1 MQAPRR
7 ANTGEYDMM
16 EQQTQQEQLS
26 ALADGELSDEE
37 WASALDFAATDEGR
51 ETWRVYQ
58 LVGDVLRSPELA
70 RQTHDDG
77 AFLARL
83 RQGLAQEP
91 LHGAVSPVATITAEQ
106 APQMGQEIH
115 PSAAFAPK
123 AAANDSVFRWKML
136 AGVASLATVA
146 TLAWSTWSS
155 GQAPSGQ
162 QWAVVAP
169 VANPVAVASTKVVPL
184 AAPTTVTAANT
195 SVSSAPQVMLRDPR
209 LDELLA
215 AHQRFHGASALQLP
229 ADFLRNANFE
239 SPKR

>member
-1 MQAPRR
+1 MQAPLR
-7 ANTGEYDMM
+7 AKTGEKIMM
-16 EQQTQQEQLS
+16 KQQTQREQLS
-26 ALADGELSDEE
+26 ALADGQLPDEE
-37 WASALDFAATDEGR
+37 WASALGFAATDEGR
-51 ETWRVYQ
+51 ETWQLYQ

-91 LHGAVSPVATITAEQ
+91 LHGVPPVAAATTP
-106 APQMGQEIH
+106 PQPPEI
-115 PSAAFAPK
+115 PQPATFVPK

-146 TLAWSTWSS
+146 ALAWSTWGSS
-155 GQAPSGQ
+155 QAPAAQ
-162 QWAVVAP
+162 QWSMAAPLVAP
-169 VANPVAVASTKVVPL
+169 ATVSAANSPANPASH
-184 AAPTTVTAANT
+184 
-195 SVSSAPQVMLRDPR
+195 PQVMLRDPR

>member
-1 MQAPRR
+1 
-7 ANTGEYDMM
+7 M
-16 EQQTQQEQLS
+16 EQQTQREQLS
-26 ALADGELSDEE
+26 ALADGQLPDEE
-37 WASALDFAATDEGR
+37 WTSALHFSATDEGR
-51 ETWRVYQ
+51 ETWQLYQ

-91 LHGAVSPVATITAEQ
+91 LHGQPPVAAAPVVPLQ
-106 APQMGQEIH
+106 AQTMPAQ
-115 PSAAFAPK
+115 PTTFVPK

-146 TLAWSTWSS
+146 SLAWSTWGSS
-155 GQAPSGQ
+155 GHGPATE
-162 QWAVVAP
+162 QWAASSAPAAASVVAQP
-169 VANPVAVASTKVVPL
+169 KLAAAPVAVAKTDNLGQST
-184 AAPTTVTAANT
+184 
-195 SVSSAPQVMLRDPR
+195 PQVMLRDPR

-215 AHQRFHGASALQLP
+215 AHQQFHGASALQLP
-229 ADFLRNANFE
+229 AGFLRNANFE

>member
-1 MQAPRR
+1 
-7 ANTGEYDMM
+7 MM
-16 EQQTQQEQLS
+16 KQQTQREQLS
-26 ALADGELSDEE
+26 ALADGQLPDEE
-37 WASALDFAATDEGR
+37 WASALDFATTDEGR
-51 ETWRVYQ
+51 ETWQVYQ

-91 LHGAVSPVATITAEQ
+91 LHGVPPVAAATMP
-106 APQMGQEIH
+106 PQLPEI
-115 PSAAFAPK
+115 PQPATFVPK

-146 TLAWSTWSS
+146 ALAWSTWSG
-155 GQAPSGQ
+155 GQAPAGQ
-162 QWAVVAP
+162 QWATAVPSA
-169 VANPVAVASTKVVPL
+169 ASEVASRTAPL
-184 AAPTTVTAANT
+184 AAAPATVTAAH
-195 SVSSAPQVMLRDPR
+195 SPAHPASHPQVMLRDPR

>member
-1 MQAPRR
+1 
-7 ANTGEYDMM
+7 MM
-16 EQQTQQEQLS
+16 KQQTQREQLS
-26 ALADGELSDEE
+26 ALADGQLPDEE
-37 WASALDFAATDEGR
+37 WASALGFAATDEGR
-51 ETWRVYQ
+51 ETWQLYQ

-91 LHGAVSPVATITAEQ
+91 LHGVPPVAAATTP
-106 APQMGQEIH
+106 PQPPEI
-115 PSAAFAPK
+115 PQPATFVPK

-146 TLAWSTWSS
+146 ALAWSTWGSS
-155 GQAPSGQ
+155 QAPEGK
-162 QWAVVAP
+162 QWAAAPMAAP
-169 VANPVAVASTKVVPL
+169 VAASRAVPL
-184 AAPTTVTAANT
+184 AAPATVTAANSPT
-195 SVSSAPQVMLRDPR
+195 NPASHPQVMLRDPR

>member
-1 MQAPRR
+1 
-7 ANTGEYDMM
+7 MM
-16 EQQTQQEQLS
+16 EQQTQREQLS
-26 ALADGELSDEE
+26 ALADGQLPDEE

-51 ETWRVYQ
+51 ETWQLYQ

-91 LHGAVSPVATITAEQ
+91 LHGVPPPVASTSV
-106 APQMGQEIH
+106 APAPEMQ
-115 PSAAFAPK
+115 PPATFVPK

-146 TLAWSTWSS
+146 TLAWSTWSGS
-155 GQAPSGQ
+155 QAPEGK
-162 QWAVVAP
+162 QWAAAPMAAP
-169 VANPVAVASTKVVPL
+169 VAASRAVPL
-184 AAPTTVTAANT
+184 AAPATVTAAN
-195 SVSSAPQVMLRDPR
+195 SPANPASHPQVMLRDPR

>member
-1 MQAPRR
+1 
-7 ANTGEYDMM
+7 MM
-16 EQQTQQEQLS
+16 KQQTQREQLS
-26 ALADGELSDEE
+26 ALADGQLPDEE

-51 ETWRVYQ
+51 ETWQVYQ
-58 LVGDVLRSPELA
+58 LIGDVLRSPELA

-91 LHGAVSPVATITAEQ
+91 LHGMPPPPVAAATTP
-106 APQMGQEIH
+106 PQLPEI
-115 PSAAFAPK
+115 PQPATFVPK
-123 AAANDSVFRWKML
+123 AAANDSVFRWQML

-146 TLAWSTWSS
+146 ALAWSTWSGS
-155 GQAPSGQ
+155 QAPAGQ
-162 QWAVVAP
+162 QWATAVPSTASE
-169 VANPVAVASTKVVPL
+169 VASRTAPL
-184 AAPTTVTAANT
+184 AAAPATVTAANSPT
-195 SVSSAPQVMLRDPR
+195 NPASHPQVMLRDPR